1 MLTTILC
8 SGSGGQGALTVGN
21 ILGNA
26 AMYENFFVSYLPC
39 YGAAMR
45 GGTANCTTSIST
57 EEIASPVV
65 SSPDVLIALNKP
77 SVITFLPRLK
87 PGAKLIYNADLI
99 DAVPDQPGV
108 VYYAVEANRI
118 GREVAN
124 ERSNNMVMLG
134 AMLKVVPVIK
144 MESLQQSVRD
154 LMGSKK
160 SSLANMTIKALQ
172 GGYDSVA

>member
-21 ILGNA
+21 VLGNA

-108 VYYAVEANRI
+108 VYYAVAANRI
-118 GREVAN
+118 GRETAN
-124 ERSNNMVMLG
+124 ERSANMVMLG
-134 AMLKVVPVIK
+134 AMLKVMPVIR
-144 MESLQQSVRD
+144 MESLIESVQD

-160 SSLANMTIKALQ
+160 SLASMTIKALQ

>member
-21 ILGNA
+21 VLGNA

-108 VYYAVEANRI
+108 VYYALAANRI
-118 GREVAN
+118 GREMAN
-124 ERSNNMVMLG
+124 ERSANMVMLG
-134 AMLKVVPVIK
+134 AMLKVMPVIR
-144 MESLQQSVRD
+144 MESLIESVQD

-160 SSLANMTIKALQ
+160 SLASMTIKALQ
-172 GGYDSVA
+172 GGYDSVT

>member
-21 ILGNA
+21 VLGNA

-108 VYYAVEANRI
+108 VYYAVAANRI
-118 GREVAN
+118 GREMAN
-124 ERSNNMVMLG
+124 ERSANMVMLG
-134 AMLKVVPVIK
+134 AMLKVMPVIR
-144 MESLQQSVRD
+144 MESLIESVQD

-160 SSLANMTIKALQ
+160 SLASMTIKALQ

>member
-21 ILGNA
+21 VLANA

-45 GGTANCTTSIST
+45 GGTANCTISIST

-77 SVITFLPRLK
+77 SVISFLPRLK
-87 PGAKLIYNADLI
+87 PEAKLLYNADLI
-99 DAVPDQPGV
+99 DEVPEQPGV
-108 VYYAVEANRI
+108 ICYAVAANRI
-118 GREVAN
+118 AREKAN
-124 ERSNNMVMLG
+124 ERSANMVMLG
-134 AMLKVVPVIK
+134 AMMKVVPVIK
-144 MESLQQSVRD
+144 METLHQSVRD
-154 LMGSKK
+154 LMGAKK
-160 SSLANMTIKALQ
+160 SLANMTIKALQ

>member
-21 ILGNA
+21 VLGNA

-108 VYYAVEANRI
+108 VYYAVAANRI
-118 GREVAN
+118 GRETAN
-124 ERSNNMVMLG
+124 ERSANMVMLG
-134 AMLKVVPVIK
+134 AMLKVMPVIRMK
-144 MESLQQSVRD
+144 SLIESVQD

-160 SSLANMTIKALQ
+160 SLASMTIKALQ

>member
-21 ILGNA
+21 VLGNA

-108 VYYAVEANRI
+108 VCYAVAANRL
-118 GREVAN
+118 GRETAN
-124 ERSNNMVMLG
+124 ERSANMVMLG
-134 AMLKVVPVIK
+134 AMLKVMPVIK
-144 MESLQQSVRD
+144 MESLIQSVQD

-160 SSLANMTIKALQ
+160 SLASMTIKALQ

>member
-1 MLTTILC
+1 
-8 SGSGGQGALTVGN
+8 
-21 ILGNA
+21 
-26 AMYENFFVSYLPC
+26 MYENFFVSYLPC

-108 VYYAVEANRI
+108 VYYALAANRI
-118 GREVAN
+118 GREMAN
-124 ERSNNMVMLG
+124 ERSANMVMLG
-134 AMLKVVPVIK
+134 AMLKVMPVIR
-144 MESLQQSVRD
+144 MESLIESVQD

-160 SSLANMTIKALQ
+160 SLASMTIKALQ
-172 GGYDSVA
+172 GGYDSVT

>member
-26 AMYENFFVSYLPC
+26 AMYENFYVSYLPC

-45 GGTANCTTSIST
+45 GGTANCTTSISS

-87 PGAKLIYNADLI
+87 PGAKLLYNSDLV
-99 DAVPDQPGV
+99 DGVPDQPGIM
-108 VYYAVEANRI
+108 YYAVAANRI
-118 GREVAN
+118 AREVAN
-124 ERSNNMVMLG
+124 ERSANMVMLG
-134 AMLKVVPVIK
+134 AMLKVLPVIK
-144 MESLQQSVRD
+144 MESLRQSVQD
-154 LMGSKK
+154 LMGAKK
-160 SSLANMTIKALQ
+160 SLANMTIKALQ
-172 GGYDSVA
+172 GGYDSLV

>member
-21 ILGNA
+21 VLGNA

-108 VYYAVEANRI
+108 VYYAVMANRI
-118 GREVAN
+118 GRETAN
-124 ERSNNMVMLG
+124 ERSANMVMLG
-134 AMLKVVPVIK
+134 AMLKVMPVIR
-144 MESLQQSVRD
+144 MESLIESVQD

-160 SSLANMTIKALQ
+160 SLASMTIKALQ

>member
-21 ILGNA
+21 VLANA

-77 SVITFLPRLK
+77 SLITFLPRLK

-99 DAVPDQPGV
+99 DEIPEQPGV
-108 VYYAVEANRI
+108 LYYAVAANRI
-118 GREVAN
+118 ARETAN
-124 ERSNNMVMLG
+124 ERSANMVMLG
-134 AMLKVVPVIK
+134 AMMKVTPVVK
-144 MESLQQSVRD
+144 METLQQSVRD

-160 SSLANMTIKALQ
+160 SLANMTIKALQ

>member
-21 ILGNA
+21 VLGNA

-87 PGAKLIYNADLI
+87 PGTRLIYNADLI
-99 DAVPDQPGV
+99 DAVPDHPGV
-108 VYYAVEANRI
+108 ACYAVAANRI
-118 GREVAN
+118 GREAAN
-124 ERSNNMVMLG
+124 ERSANMVMLG
-134 AMLKVVPVIK
+134 AMLKVLPVIK
-144 MESLQQSVRD
+144 MESLIRSVQD

-160 SSLANMTIKALQ
+160 ALASMTIKALQ

>member
-21 ILGNA
+21 VLANA

-99 DAVPDQPGV
+99 DAVPEQPGV
-108 VYYAVEANRI
+108 VYCAVAANRI
-118 GREVAN
+118 GRETAN
-124 ERSNNMVMLG
+124 ERSANMVMLG
-134 AMLKVVPVIK
+134 AMMKVVPVVK
-144 MESLQQSVRD
+144 MESLFQSVRD

-160 SSLANMTIKALQ
+160 SLANMTIKALQ
-172 GGYDSVA
+172 GGYDSVD